1 MIAKLNRQLA
11 VISASRTIFG
21 SIFTAAF
28 TAIYTNKVPGYL
40 TALVPPAVTSA
51 GLASNSVS
59 ELMAAIGTGTQAA
72 VLNVTGM
79 NTEILHITNIAVST
93 AYSKSYAYVYY
104 FAVALG
110 GLAIIASVCLRDF
123 DQYLTEHVSRQ
134 LYHRGEAD
142 DDPLG
147 KADVQI
153 LREQNLPEVESKKL
167 SST

>member
-1 MIAKLNRQLA
+1 
-11 VISASRTIFG
+11 
-21 SIFTAAF
+21 
-28 TAIYTNKVPGYL
+28 
-40 TALVPPAVTSA
+40 
-51 GLASNSVS
+51 
-59 ELMAAIGTGTQAA
+59 MAAIGTGTQAA